1 MSNIMKYHENLNESY
16 HIIHTLLLETDG
28 IWSKTQT
35 HSTGFKE
42 HDVANSVQ

>member
-1 MSNIMKYHENLNESY
+1 MKLHENLHESY
-16 HIIHTLLLETDG
+16 HIIHTLLLENDD
-28 IWSKTQT
+28 IWT